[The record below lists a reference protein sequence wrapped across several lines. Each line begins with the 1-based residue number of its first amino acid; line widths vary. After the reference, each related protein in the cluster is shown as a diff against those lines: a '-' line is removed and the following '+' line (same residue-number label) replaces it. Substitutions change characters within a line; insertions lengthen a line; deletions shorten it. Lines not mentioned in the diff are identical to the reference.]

1 MREHERFLHK
11 FTIQFKMF
19 DTNLDGVLNE
29 LEFRSLVISLG
40 VLQTD
45 AEIQNLLE
53 LVDPY
58 NN

>member
-1 MREHERFLHK
+1 
-11 FTIQFKMF
+11 MF